1 MRHIQQEKVQVFDLK
16 KFVDEKK
23 KEHDQEQINQMI
35 SRMTQESGRNSNP
48 MPEPPKSSL
57 DFGAI
62 LKSMDEKIAQA
73 EAQKKAKEGQTVGKI
88 EPVKMPVSKP
98 AYEIK
103 EVIKPGAVKQPTEN
117 TKKENIAVKP
127 VEVVPSRDKKVKL
140 MS

>member
-1 MRHIQQEKVQVFDLK
+1 MK

-103 EVIKPGAVKQPTEN
+103 EVIKPGAVKHLQEI
-117 TKKENIAVKP
+117 KKSKILRLELQI
-127 VEVVPSRDKKVKL
+127 
-140 MS
+140 M